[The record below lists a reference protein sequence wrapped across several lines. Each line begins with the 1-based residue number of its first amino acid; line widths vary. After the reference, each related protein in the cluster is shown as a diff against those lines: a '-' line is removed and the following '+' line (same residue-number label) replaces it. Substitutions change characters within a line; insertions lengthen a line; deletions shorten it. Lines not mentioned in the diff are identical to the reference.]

1 MKIKNKKVVRKPVL
15 AKMLIT
21 LGLLGSTVFGTVQAV
36 NNAYDAMN
44 VKNDFAKTN
53 RNYIEYVESEQERAK
68 KCLDMGLY
76 TAKDYWKVLNDVQSE
91 KTLNNAFDMYA
102 SKSQMKDYK
111 LSATASS
118 VSGISGVVSAL
129 ACGVVAANM
138 VDDISK
144 NGFYEKDD
152 EMEM

>member
-1 MKIKNKKVVRKPVL
+1 MKIKNKKIVRKPVL

-21 LGLLGSTVFGTVQAV
+21 LGLLGSTMFGTVQAV
-36 NNAYDAMN
+36 NNAYDAIN
-44 VKNDFAKTN
+44 IKNDFAKSN
-53 RNYIEYVESEQERAK
+53 NNYIEYVKNEQERAK
-68 KCLDMGLY
+68 TCLDMGLY
-76 TAKDYWKVLNDVQSE
+76 SASEYWDILKDVQSK

-144 NGFYEKDD
+144 NGFCEKDD